1 MALQPPLKP
10 HQPRGDDRPLWD
22 VVFAVY
28 GYPALLIA
36 HRLKVFTLLEQ
47 GARTLPEICTA
58 LNIKRRPAVTVLSA
72 ATALGFLSLHD
83 QRYSLTPL
91 AEDYLLEKSPSY
103 FGFFWD
109 MMIDN
114 SEVFSYASLERAV
127 LTDVPQ
133 AYGGGDIYKSHEEQ
147 AELARRFTRG
157 MHSISMTLASAWPE
171 AVDLAG
177 HRQMLDIG
185 GGSGAHTIGA
195 ALKVRD
201 LQGVVLDLE
210 PICEVAQEFIKQY
223 GLQDRIRTHVAD
235 MWNDPFPEADLHF
248 YSNIFHDWPL
258 EKCRFLADKSFAS
271 MESGGRIIVHDVIYN
286 DAKTGPFAPAA
297 YSMLMMGWTEG
308 ESYSGRE
315 LSTLLQDAGFQ
326 DTHVYPAF
334 GYYSVVTGVKP

>member
-22 VVFAVY
+22 AVFAVY

-36 HRLKVFTLLEQ
+36 HRLKVFPLLEQ

-58 LNIKRRPAVTVLSA
+58 LNIKRRPAVAMLSA

-83 QRYSLTPL
+83 ERYSLTSL

-147 AELARRFTRG
+147 AELARKFTRG

-171 AVDLAG
+171 AVDLSG
-177 HRQMLDIG
+177 HQRMLDIG

-195 ALKVRD
+195 ALKVPH

-210 PICEVAQEFIKQY
+210 PICEVAQEFIAKY
-223 GLQDRIRTHVAD
+223 GLRDRIKTHVAD

-258 EKCRFLADKSFAS
+258 EKCKVLAEKSFAS
-271 MESGGRIIVHDVIYN
+271 MGSGGRIIIHDVIYN
-286 DAKTGPFAPAA
+286 DEKTGPFAPAA

-315 LSTLLQDAGFQ
+315 LSTMLKYAGFQ

-334 GYYSVVTGVKP
+334 GYYSVVTGVKL

>member
-1 MALQPPLKP
+1 MALQPPLNTQ
-10 HQPRGDDRPLWD
+10 QPRGDDRPLWD

-28 GYPALLIA
+28 GFPALLIA
-36 HRLKVFTLLEQ
+36 HRLKVFSLLEQ

-58 LNIKRRPAVTVLSA
+58 LNIKRRPAITILSA
-72 ATALGFLSLHD
+72 ATAQGFLSLHD

-127 LTDVPQ
+127 FTDLPQ

-147 AELARRFTRG
+147 AELARKFTRG
-157 MHSISMTLASAWPE
+157 MHSISMTLASAWPN
-171 AVDLAG
+171 VINLSG
-177 HRQMLDIG
+177 QRLMLDIG
-185 GGSGAHTIGA
+185 GGSGANSIGA
-195 ALKVRD
+195 ALKAPD
-201 LQGVVLDLE
+201 LRAIVLDLE
-210 PICEVAQEFIKQY
+210 PICEVAREFIVQY
-223 GLQDRIRTHVAD
+223 GLQDRIKTHVAD
-235 MWNDPFPEADLHF
+235 MWNDPFPEADVHF

-258 EKCRFLADKSFAS
+258 EKCKFLADKSFGS
-271 MESGGRIIVHDVIYN
+271 LPSGGRIVVHDVLYN
-286 DAKTGPFAPAA
+286 DDKTGPFAPAA

-308 ESYSGRE
+308 ESYSPPE
-315 LSTLLQDAGFQ
+315 LFALLEGAGFG
-326 DTHVYPAF
+326 DTRVHPGF